1 MKRGYIMKVWKIL
14 DNKNYNVACYVKV
27 DESVFD
33 GSWYALQLSR
43 ETINKD
49 LNTTQL
55 LDVERGEQ
63 MEIGIPVLE
72 IL

>member
-1 MKRGYIMKVWKIL
+1 MKVWKIL

-27 DESVFD
+27 SESVFD
-33 GSWYALQLSR
+33 GSWYALQLAR

-49 LNTTQL
+49 LCTTQL

-63 MEIGIPVLE
+63 MEDNIPVLE
-72 IL
+72 YKEA

>member
-1 MKRGYIMKVWKIL
+1 MKVWKIL
-14 DNKNYNVACYVKV
+14 DFKAEQGVACYVKV

-33 GSWYALQLSR
+33 GSWYALQLAR

-49 LNTTQL
+49 LCTTQL

-63 MEIGIPVLE
+63 MEIGIPILE

>member
-1 MKRGYIMKVWKIL
+1 MKTWKIL
-14 DNKNYNVACYVKV
+14 DNKSYNVACYVKV

-33 GSWYALQLSR
+33 ASWHALQLAR

-49 LNTTQL
+49 LCTTQL

-63 MEIGIPVLE
+63 MEENIPVLE
-72 IL
+72 YKEEK